1 VKNWRTGEVIRR
13 RIAAG
18 VAFLLV
24 AILPVAAARAATLDD
39 ARVNAVA
46 WLIRSQNGDGS
57 WSAASGTPAG
67 TVALG
72 AQALRMSGVSGSPY
86 ARAVSWLGNAELASV
101 DSLARAIVALH
112 DAGVDVSSPAAQLV
126 GARNASIGWGAYAGF
141 ATSFPD
147 TPLALGALR
156 LGLPTYSV
164 TDTQAALCSVLT
176 AQNATTDSSV
186 KGSWSYA
193 PPVAG
198 APASTTGAATLP
210 TSTNVLEL
218 IATAARTDQGTD
230 WSRVTCGT
238 TVYVLS
244 TAVGS
249 GIDWLVNRRA
259 GADGGFGDAGSTIAE
274 TALVYSALATQRPAD
289 AKTAQ
294 ALGYLLSAQ
303 RADGSWNGDPWAT
316 ALVLTVLPSPAA
328 SALVD
333 TAGDGVPD
341 VIKSALGTVDLR
353 WLARGSSTPGSVAR
367 LTIAKAGTGQGTVVS
382 GDGAIRCGGMCA
394 SSYAL
399 GTSVQ
404 LSPSAA
410 TGSVFAGWSGDADCR
425 TGGMTVGA
433 NLLCVAVFDASVP
446 TVTLTVTL
454 AGSGPPAGSITSLP
468 SGISCVGVTTCS
480 ASYTVGTVVTLI
492 AVGLRG
498 TIAHYGGDADCADGV
513 VTLDSS
519 KTCTATFDR
528 QQAIA
533 FGLGRGVLSAGWIEL
548 MQPQSPY
555 GTRQWIQE
563 NWPQYN
569 AANGETRPVFCDV
582 DGDGLEELVVG
593 LGPGSQ
599 GWLELFKEGPTGWT
613 QWLWLQLNWPSYNV
627 ANGETFPACG
637 DLDGD
642 GRDEIVIGL
651 GAGGSGW
658 LQVVKYIPTDGIFI
672 PLAGT
677 PSPNGWIQ
685 VASLQYDQDRGETH
699 PAVGDIT
706 GDGHQEVVI
715 GLGPGGGGW
724 LQILGDTSTGFAP
737 LAGTPSPNG
746 WVQAWTGGTGETR
759 PALCDVRGDGTR
771 DIVVGFGPGT
781 AGWVQILGHSPGGSG
796 ASSSRWVGWMQV
808 TWLGPS
814 SGETFPACGDLDSDG
829 RDEIVVGLGAG
840 ASGWAQLFDDALA
853 NFAPV
858 ADTPTT
864 HGWVQ
869 LHWPPYDTTPG
880 YGLLRPAVVR

>member
-1 VKNWRTGEVIRR
+1 VKIWRTGKVIGR

-18 VAFLLV
+18 AAFLLV
-24 AILPVAAARAATLDD
+24 ALLPAPAARATTPDD
-39 ARVNAVA
+39 ARVSAVA

-57 WSAASGTPAG
+57 WSATNGTPPG

-72 AQALRMSGVSGSPY
+72 AQALRISGVSGFPY
-86 ARAVSWLGNAELASV
+86 ARAVSWLGNAELGSV
-101 DSLARAIVALH
+101 DSLARAIVALQ

-126 GARNASIGWGAYAGF
+126 AARNASIGWGAYPGF
-141 ATSFPD
+141 GTSFPD
-147 TPLALGALR
+147 TPLALAALR
-156 LGLPTYSV
+156 VGLSRYSV
-164 TDTQAALCSVLT
+164 ADTQAALCSILT
-176 AQNATTDSSV
+176 AQNSTSDLAV

-193 PPVAG
+193 PAGAG

-218 IATAARTDQGTD
+218 IATAARTDQATD
-230 WSRVTCGT
+230 WTRVTCGT
-238 TVYVLS
+238 TAYVLS

-259 GADGGFGDAGSTIAE
+259 NADGGFGDAGSTVAE
-274 TALVYSALATQRPAD
+274 TALVYNVLTSQRPTN

-294 ALGYLLSAQ
+294 TLAYLLAAQ

-316 ALVLTVLPSPAA
+316 ALVLTVLPAPAA

-333 TAGDGVPD
+333 TSGDGVPD
-341 VIKSALGTVDLR
+341 VIKAALGTPDLR
-353 WLARGSSTPGSVAR
+353 WLARGSPAPGSVAR

-382 GDGAIRCGGMCA
+382 GDGGIRCGGICA

-410 TGSVFAGWSGDADCR
+410 TGSAFAGWSGDADCR
-425 TGGMTVGA
+425 TGGMTLST
-433 NLLCVAVFDASVP
+433 NMLCVAVFSASVP
-446 TVTLTVTL
+446 TATLTVTL
-454 AGSGPPAGSITSLP
+454 VGSGPPLGSITSFP
-468 SGISCVGVTTCS
+468 SGISCVGVNTCS
-480 ASYTVGTVVTLI
+480 ASYPAGTVVTLI
-492 AVGLRG
+492 GVGLRG
-498 TIAHYGGDADCADGV
+498 TIVRYSGDPDCADGV
-513 VTLDSS
+513 VTLDTS

-533 FGLGRGVLSAGWIEL
+533 FGLGRGALSAGWIEL

-563 NWPQYN
+563 KWAEYN
-569 AANGETRPVFCDV
+569 AGGETRPVFCDV
-582 DGDGLEELVVG
+582 DGDGVTELVVG

-599 GWLELFKEGPTGWT
+599 GWLEIFKEVTIGWAH
-613 QWLWLQLNWPSYNV
+613 WLWLQLNWPSYNL

-658 LQVVKYIPTDGIFI
+658 LQLYKYIGDGLFI
-672 PLAGT
+672 PMAGT
-677 PSPNGWIQ
+677 SSPNGWIQ
-685 VASLQYDQDRGETH
+685 VAWSQYNQDRGETH

-706 GDGHQEVVI
+706 GDGHQEIVI
-715 GLGPGGGGW
+715 GLGPGAGGW
-724 LQILGDTSTGFAP
+724 LQIFGDTSTGLAP
-737 LAGTPSPNG
+737 IPGTSSPNG

-771 DIVVGFGPGT
+771 DIVLGFGSGS
-781 AGWVQILGHSPGGSG
+781 AGWLQILGHSPAGSG
-796 ASSSRWVGWMQV
+796 ASPNRWIGWVQV
-808 TWLGPS
+808 TWLGAS
-814 SGETFPACGDLDSDG
+814 SGETFPACGDLDGDG

-840 ASGWAQLFDDALA
+840 AGGWAQLFNDAVA
-853 NFAPV
+853 DFAPLP
-858 ADTPTT
+858 DTPNAR
-864 HGWVQ
+864 GWIQ
-869 LHWPPYDTTPG
+869 LHWPQYNTTPG